1 MDFFR
6 GGEGIN
12 TLRSSLRSSLVTLNV
27 RRRGPGQPQA
37 LRWALGQG
45 LPWGVVGTR
54 WAGCPGLGSPRV
66 LVPLTKLGSRT
77 VISLTSRK
85 LKLL

>member
-6 GGEGIN
+6 GGEGMN

-27 RRRGPGQPQA
+27 RWRGQDSPRPCGGLWA
-37 LRWALGQG
+37 RVCHGGRWAQGELG
-45 LPWGVVGTR
+45 
-54 WAGCPGLGSPRV
+54 APGWV